1 MSIPPYDE
9 RGTGPAILFGHGTM
23 MDKSMFGEQLSGLS
37 DNYRVIAFDH
47 RARTANWD
55 GPYTLDDLANDC
67 VELLDS
73 AGIERCVLGG
83 MSMGGFMALRFA
95 LHHQHRL
102 DGLVLIDT
110 LAAAPISPHE
120 DLFRS
125 LKDGGPLPEEVVEWH
140 ADIVFGET
148 TKRER
153 PELISHWMERWNDL
167 TSASVYWES
176 ASWLRREDVVPRL
189 PEIAVPTLV
198 IHGEEDG
205 ILPMAGAEEMANRVQ
220 HGTLARIAG
229 AGHTANAEQPAAV
242 NAVLREFLEGI
253 YTVATSASTS

>member
-1 MSIPPYDE
+1 
-9 RGTGPAILFGHGTM
+9 M
-23 MDKSMFGEQLSGLS
+23 MDRSMFTDQLVGLS
-37 DNYRVIAFDH
+37 DGYRVIAFDH
-47 RARTANWD
+47 RARTTNWE
-55 GPYTLDDLANDC
+55 GPYTLDDLADDC

-95 LHHQHRL
+95 LRHQDRL

-120 DLFRS
+120 ELFRN
-125 LKDGGPLPEEVVEWH
+125 LKGGGPLPEDVVQWH

-153 PELISHWMERWNDL
+153 PELVTHWMERWRTL
-167 TSASVYWES
+167 IGASVYWES
-176 ASWLRREDVVPRL
+176 ASWLRREDVALRL

-205 ILPMAGAEEMANRVQ
+205 ILPMPGAEEMAVRVQ
-220 HGTLARIAG
+220 RGSLARIAG
-229 AGHTANAEQPAAV
+229 AGHTANAEQPGAV
-242 NAVLREFLEGI
+242 NAVLREFLATI
-253 YTVATSASTS
+253 YADVPAPLP